1 MINSIKAAYPQIE
14 TNGCLQILTDSEF
27 FVLDTEQKRCIFHT
41 DAGSKKHFTVENPNE
56 REIHFLSIDKCLF
69 SDSESVQRCDFAVF
83 DSKTFCFVEIKET
96 TKAGKRSEYS
106 RDAKDQLKATV
117 RIFKQQMTFTTK
129 RIEAYLCVG
138 DLDPR
143 PARLTN
149 DLSEQFDFAELGAE
163 LYRGN
168 IKRFGQ

>member
-1 MINSIKAAYPQIE
+1 MIDIIKTIYPQTE
-14 TNGCLQILTDSEF
+14 ANGCLKTLIHKEF
-27 FVLDTEQKRCIFHT
+27 FVLDTEKNFCIIHT
-41 DAGSKKHFTVENPNE
+41 DATSKKHFTVENPTE
-56 REIHFLSIDKCLF
+56 RDIHFLAIDKCLF
-69 SDSESVQRCDFAVF
+69 FDDVHLQRKCDFAVF

-96 TKAGKRSEYS
+96 KKAGKRSEYS
-106 RDAKDQLKATV
+106 RDAKDQLKATI
-117 RIFKQQMTFTTK
+117 RTFKQQMTFTTK

-138 DLDPR
+138 DLNPR

-168 IKRFGQ
+168 YKRFA